1 MNIELRTL
9 LINGLSVAIAVM
21 SLTVV
26 IGSASAQGLRGLTPD
41 ASSSINL
48 GNALRGAPTFEH
60 KGKEYSKVS
69 SGQFVNG
76 ASYELGVKENG
87 DYVFINGGRTVTVS
101 RLQDGSLYLERMD
114 ENGVS
119 WTTSVDRASIEN
131 KRKDRARDTSQAAWD
146 PNSVFQTQSP
156 RRKGQSGLQ
165 AILGGATV
173 LNDPPPTI
181 CYEMMFTDP
190 I

>member
-114 ENGVS
+114 ENGV
-119 WTTSVDRASIEN
+119 
-131 KRKDRARDTSQAAWD
+131 
-146 PNSVFQTQSP
+146 
-156 RRKGQSGLQ
+156 
-165 AILGGATV
+165 
-173 LNDPPPTI
+173 
-181 CYEMMFTDP
+181 
-190 I
+190 